1 MLTKTEEEID
11 RHTALSTTES
21 NETALFTRHD
31 VLLDNEASLNIFR
44 DIELLTDV
52 RTSDRLVR
60 MKGVEN
66 ESNGVHS
73 ET

>member
-21 NETALFTRHD
+21 NETALFTRYD

-44 DIELLTDV
+44 DKELLTDV
-52 RTSDRLVR
+52 RTSYRLVR